1 MPLFDPLDTH
11 LVHPDDV
18 PYAVLERSYGNTLMK
33 LVHVNVAQQVFT
45 NIIKWESGIRL
56 PRHYHTG
63 PVYAY
68 TFEGSWHYLEYDW
81 VATAGSY
88 VYEPP
93 GTTHTLEVLEPTVAM
108 FVSQGAFLWYDSTG
122 KLSSMQDAAST
133 LADCEAA
140 LEKQGLKLPEG
151 VVTG

>member
-1 MPLFDPLDTH
+1 MPVFDPLDTH
-11 LVHPDDV
+11 IVHPDDI
-18 PYAVLERSYGNTLMK
+18 PYAALERDYGTIYMK

-45 NIIKWESGIRL
+45 NIMKWDAGVQLS
-56 PRHYHTG
+56 RHYHTG

-68 TFEGSWHYLEYDW
+68 TFSGSWRYLEYDW

-93 GTTHTLEVLEPTVAM
+93 GTTHTLRVLEPTVAM
-108 FVSQGAFLWYDSTG
+108 FVSQGQFLWYDGEG
-122 KLSSMQDAAST
+122 KLSRLQDAANT

-140 LEKQGLKLPEG
+140 LAKQGLKLPDG